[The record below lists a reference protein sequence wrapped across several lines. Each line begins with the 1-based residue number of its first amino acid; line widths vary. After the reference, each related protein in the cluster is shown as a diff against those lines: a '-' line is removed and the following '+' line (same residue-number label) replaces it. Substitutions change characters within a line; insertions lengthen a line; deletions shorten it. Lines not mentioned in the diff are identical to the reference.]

1 MQVKSVRIGSLIC
14 TALLT
19 PLAQAHGVGI
29 HQHGWIDGTT
39 HSFLGLMVAAAIGL
53 GLGLVLTRRNKDKRP
68 DMRQPADARPL
79 QRRF

>member
-14 TALLT
+14 MALLT

-53 GLGLVLTRRNKDKRP
+53 GLGLALARRNKDKRP